1 MPGVDAGAVRGGEEH
16 IRHGGLQ
23 PGDLRAPAFGDRLA
37 VEDQRVLREI
47 DDQRQTNG
55 DCETDLEGRAD
66 QVLWYSSPPFLT
78 NSTDFSCIPR
88 ST

>member
-1 MPGVDAGAVRGGEEH
+1 MDASAVRGGEEH

-23 PGDLRAPAFGDRLA
+23 PGDFRAPAFGDRLA
-37 VEDQRVLREI
+37 VENQRVLREI
-47 DDQRQTNG
+47 DNQRQT
-55 DCETDLEGRAD
+55 DCDGETDLEDRAD

-78 NSTDFSCIPR
+78 NSTDFSCIPF